1 MKQIMNEKCP
11 VCDERFGLYSEKT
24 QIKSH
29 DGQSIIDIHQHC
41 HDDYRKNPESY
52 NGNDEIVSLKERTA
66 QHEREQQEYRDKLE
80 KIKHIKLTTGYSFTD
95 IQIEEEIGIVTAE
108 CVYGM
113 NIFRDM
119 FVGLR
124 DFFGGRSKASQKVL
138 RDARN
143 TCLAELK
150 IEAHDLGADGV
161 IGIDLDYSEISG
173 GGKSG
178 MLLLVAS
185 GTAVKFK
192 NSRSIN
198 D

>member
-80 KIKHIKLTTGYSFTD
+80 KIKHIKLTTAYSFSNFQVKD
-95 IQIEEEIGIVTAE
+95 EIGIVTE
-108 CVYGM
+108 
-113 NIFRDM
+113 N
-119 FVGLR
+119 
-124 DFFGGRSKASQKVL
+124 
-138 RDARN
+138 
-143 TCLAELK
+143 
-150 IEAHDLGADGV
+150 
-161 IGIDLDYSEISG
+161 EISVDNEPILHVDELIESN
-173 GGKSG
+173 KSW
-178 MLLLVAS
+178 LV
-185 GTAVKFK
+185 KYMD
-192 NSRSIN
+192 N
-198 D
+198 